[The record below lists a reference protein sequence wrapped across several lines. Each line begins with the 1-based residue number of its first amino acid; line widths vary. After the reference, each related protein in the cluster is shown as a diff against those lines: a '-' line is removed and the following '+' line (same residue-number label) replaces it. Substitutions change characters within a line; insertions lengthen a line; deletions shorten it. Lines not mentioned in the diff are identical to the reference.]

1 MTIALIANTAEDWYP
16 ASVQYCHSFEAH
28 SSLPKGYL
36 MEKSMNLRLTV
47 FFFYYSTGFKWTWFF
62 PRRWTGT
69 RRHTDGLEW
78 RLGDMSGGKLSARGV
93 LRLSIRA
100 FHQSNTHIRHT
111 AKKKK
116 TAVSPTTHEG
126 EGRKRPQSGW
136 CMVWTLVWDLS
147 FNREKGRK
155 WKGGG
160 GSCLNYADVGCNR
173 GGKPTKGMASTGT
186 CSHKW
191 GYYHSGLTNA
201 DSWGTV

>member
-1 MTIALIANTAEDWYP
+1 MDLI
-16 ASVQYCHSFEAH
+16 F
-28 SSLPKGYL
+28 
-36 MEKSMNLRLTV
+36 
-47 FFFYYSTGFKWTWFF
+47 STPVNGNQTTH
-62 PRRWTGT
+62 RWTGVEAGWHVRGKAQCAGSAET
-69 RRHTDGLEW
+69 VDKSLPPVQHTH
-78 RLGDMSGGKLSARGV
+78 K
-93 LRLSIRA
+93 
-100 FHQSNTHIRHT
+100 THS
-111 AKKKK
+111 KKKK
-116 TAVSPTTHEG
+116 NAVSPTTHEG

-136 CMVWTLVWDLS
+136 CMVWTLVWDLG

-201 DSWGTV
+201 DSWGTVEVRSFKGPDG